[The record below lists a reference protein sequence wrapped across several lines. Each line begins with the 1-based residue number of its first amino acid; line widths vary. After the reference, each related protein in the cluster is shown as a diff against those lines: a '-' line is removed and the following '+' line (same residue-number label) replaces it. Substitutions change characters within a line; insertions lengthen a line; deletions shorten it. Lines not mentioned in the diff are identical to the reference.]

1 MVNHLYIIGNG
12 FDKHHDI
19 PSGYLDYRH
28 WLEEN
33 EEWSVIETIDD
44 VFGYTDDDWWSNF
57 EDNLASVDS
66 LKIATEKT
74 FENYP
79 NFGSDEFRD
88 RDWYTAELAVERFI
102 NYALL
107 EIKKSFRK
115 WIESLPMGNS
125 IKMIKINKREGIFLT
140 FCLLLTLLLFSAL
153 RVKLRRSESRLTS

>member
-57 EDNLASVDS
+57 FLIFQILLGKSV
-66 LKIATEKT
+66 
-74 FENYP
+74 FY
-79 NFGSDEFRD
+79 
-88 RDWYTAELAVERFI
+88 
-102 NYALL
+102 
-107 EIKKSFRK
+107 
-115 WIESLPMGNS
+115 
-125 IKMIKINKREGIFLT
+125 
-140 FCLLLTLLLFSAL
+140 
-153 RVKLRRSESRLTS
+153 